1 MGGEREEN
9 GRRGGRNHK
18 GEICIQEAQIN
29 AELKNIKSWD
39 LQLSAKTLNSRCKDS
54 EGCPHYNGSTTPHG
68 DGHVTINYKAK

>member
-29 AELKNIKSWD
+29 AELKNIKRWD
-39 LQLSAKTLNSRCKDS
+39 LQFSAKTLNS
-54 EGCPHYNGSTTPHG
+54 
-68 DGHVTINYKAK
+68 